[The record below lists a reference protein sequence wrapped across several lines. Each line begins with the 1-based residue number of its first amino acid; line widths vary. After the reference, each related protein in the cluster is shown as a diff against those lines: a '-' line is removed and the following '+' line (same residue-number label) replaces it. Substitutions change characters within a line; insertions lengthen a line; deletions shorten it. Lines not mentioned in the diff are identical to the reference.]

1 MQWQGRADISW
12 GFLLTAMFPMS
23 THRPLGHDH
32 VHERADHDHLEHA
45 HVHAAASFGMAFAVG
60 IGLNLTFVAVE
71 FSYGVLANS
80 VALMADAGH
89 NLSDVLGL
97 AIAWMA
103 SVLTRRAPSSRYTS
117 GLGGSS
123 ILAALFNAML
133 LLVAVGAI
141 AWEAVLRLFHPE
153 PVASGT
159 VMIVAAVGIVV
170 NGVTAALFASGRKG
184 DLNIRGAFLHMVA
197 DAAVSAG
204 VVVAALII
212 LYTGWL
218 WLDPLASLVIVGVIV
233 WGTWSLPR
241 DSLAMSVDAVPASI
255 DPQAVRNYLASCA
268 GVVAVHD
275 LHIWPL
281 STTESALTAH
291 LVFPAAIPATNSW
304 LWRRASCGSASAS
317 GTRPCRSKSARKPPA
332 TSRPIMW
339 CDASSRR
346 SDPGDG
352 RSMRVISTKPIC
364 VKSNQRKQRTRSVP
378 SPRSLRGEGGERRR
392 REPGE
397 GRGFASRA
405 APHPALAIARH

>member
-1 MQWQGRADISW
+1 M
-12 GFLLTAMFPMS
+12 MS
-23 THRPLGHDH
+23 SHHPFGHDH
-32 VHERADHDHLEHA
+32 AHEHADHDHHGRAHGHA
-45 HVHAAASFGMAFAVG
+45 PASFGTAFAVG

-97 AIAWMA
+97 AIAWIA
-103 SVLTRRAPSSRYTS
+103 SVLTRRAPSARYTY

-133 LLVAVGAI
+133 LLLAVGAI
-141 AWEAVLRLFHPE
+141 AWEAALRLLHPE

-204 VVVAALII
+204 VVVAGLVI

-233 WGTWSLPR
+233 WGTWSLLR

-255 DPQAVRNYLASCA
+255 DPQAVRSYLASCA
-268 GVVAVHD
+268 GVAAVHD

-281 STTESALTAH
+281 STTDSALTAH
-291 LVFPAAIPATNSW
+291 LVFP
-304 LWRRASCGSASAS
+304 G
-317 GTRPCRSKSARKPPA
+317 GH
-332 TSRPIMW
+332 
-339 CDASSRR
+339 
-346 SDPGDG
+346 PGDEFLAVAA
-352 RSMRVISTKPIC
+352 SEL
-364 VKSNQRKQRTRSVP
+364 KQRFGIGHTTLQIEISEQTACH
-378 SPRSLRGEGGERRR
+378 L
-392 REPGE
+392 
-397 GRGFASRA
+397 
-405 APHPALAIARH
+405 APDHVV